1 MNILVIGQGGREH
14 ALAWKLAQSNKTDT
28 VFVLPGNGGTEN
40 EPKCVNV
47 ALDINDFEAIKNL
60 IIEKNIK
67 LVVIGPE
74 DPLVNGL
81 VDYLDGLETLVFGPC
96 AKGAQLEGSKIYS
109 KEFMFENGI
118 PTGAANS
125 FTDSEKAKIFLEE
138 CTYPIVLKADGL
150 AAGKGVLVAEDLN
163 SAKNWVDAVM
173 QDSLFGSAGK
183 NILIEECLFG
193 TELSFMG
200 ILTPKEFIPFET
212 SVDYKPLLDGNNGPN
227 TGGMGCISPSPF
239 MNDELKI
246 SNLLYHFGALIFSF
260 YFSKNKSNLI
270 SFLFIVFITISIFL
284 TAERA
289 NFITM
294 ISFIF
299 LLIIYLVFKNKKTF
313 FLYFVIFSLFL
324 SIGFLTNNSL
334 SKRMINDLAN
344 KIELLKFDKDENFLK
359 KDSHYFA
366 HYSVAYQIFER
377 NPLFGIGLK
386 NFRNFCDDDSLNEK
400 VHEKWQKRK
409 CSTHPHNFYFEM
421 LSEIGSVGFLIIIS
435 FFIFS
440 FYTFFDSYKKNKD
453 TFLLLNCFII
463 LIYFIPFLPKG
474 SFFSNWNAMIFWFV
488 FSFIFSIYNKSLNEK
503 S

>member
-1 MNILVIGQGGREH
+1 MKFYNSTLSKKIIESLIIIFPIALLFSNILAEAIIILLIFSYLKETNFKNFISDLKHPIIIFILIFWLYLILNAVINFD
-14 ALAWKLAQSNKTDT
+14 NKPSLERTIFFIRFPLLILSLNY
-28 VFVLPGNGGTEN
+28 FVNF
-40 EPKCVNV
+40 
-47 ALDINDFEAIKNL
+47 LDLNLKKIFRFWLIIFFLIGFDLFIQYFTNTNILGFEAI
-60 IIEKNIK
+60 E
-67 LVVIGPE
+67 
-74 DPLVNGL
+74 
-81 VDYLDGLETLVFGPC
+81 
-96 AKGAQLEGSKIYS
+96 QGSIYR
-109 KEFMFENGI
+109 
-118 PTGAANS
+118 
-125 FTDSEKAKIFLEE
+125 L
-138 CTYPIVLKADGL
+138 
-150 AAGKGVLVAEDLN
+150 
-163 SAKNWVDAVM
+163 
-173 QDSLFGSAGK
+173 
-183 NILIEECLFG
+183 
-193 TELSFMG
+193 
-200 ILTPKEFIPFET
+200 
-212 SVDYKPLLDGNNGPN
+212 
-227 TGGMGCISPSPF
+227 GGF